1 MYHLRWEKECLGIK
15 NVTVLGLSEFNRL
28 REKSLSENI
37 WMPVSIIYELE
48 PWGVNYEPR
57 LFRVKNGNRVHITHR
72 SLNSVTEIKLKISQ
86 EVQRKKQISLWY
98 LRIKIDQSFTK
109 SQLIKSGFCKSFI
122 FDRTSNGG
130 GIHAYVWKLLK
141 TS

>member
-1 MYHLRWEKECLGIK
+1 MHQLWWVKECLGIK